1 MGRFAAVRT
10 VEGRF
15 RTAKCIQYTVYSI
28 QIQDTGY
35 RIQIQDTGY
44 RIQKRVL
51 PEDGVYDGEEDRY
64 FMPFEGYLTHQ
75 TDEE

>member
-1 MGRFAAVRT
+1 VGRFAAVRT

-15 RTAKCIQYTVYSI
+15 RTAKCIQYTVYS
-28 QIQDTGY
+28 
-35 RIQIQDTGY
+35 IQIQDTGY